1 MVVVDLAL
9 ALFSFTVYLLVLR
22 VRPHERGQLLLLGGM
37 AGAVL
42 VTMLIMLR

>member
-9 ALFSFTVYLLVLR
+9 AIFSFTVYLLVLR
-22 VRPHERGQLLLLGGM
+22 LRPGERGQLLLGGM

-42 VTMLIMLR
+42 VSMLIMLR

>member
-22 VRPHERGQLLLLGGM
+22 VRTGERGQLLLGGI
-37 AGAVL
+37 AGAAL
-42 VTMLIMLR
+42 VSMLIMLR